1 MEEVVRLRE
10 ANRKQLSLEPI
21 DLDSRLAADHPARA
35 IWRVLEG
42 MDLSRFEAAIK
53 AREGVAGRDATDPKI
68 LLALWLYALSDGV
81 ASAREVERLS
91 SAHDAYKWICG
102 GVSVNH
108 HLLSDFRVAHG
119 TALDELMSQVLAVL
133 MHKKLVRLYRVAQD
147 GTRVRASA
155 GAGSFRRKPRLEQ
168 CLQQARAHLQA
179 LQHEAEHLDPQRGSR
194 AQAAQARAAREY
206 QQRLE
211 QALAELPKVAAHKK
225 NRQQAARVSSTDP
238 EARVM
243 KMGDGGFRPAYNVQ
257 FATDTESRIIV
268 GVGVSNAGTD
278 TAQLEPMLEQIER
291 RTGKLPEQALVDG
304 GFTNFA
310 SLERAAADGV
320 EVFAPLRSKNKT
332 YRLDPMQPH
341 PADSPAIAEYRA
353 RMASPQAHQ
362 IYQQR
367 AATAETVNADL
378 KTWRGLDRLLV
389 RGSAKVLAIATWSAL
404 TYNLMRAIRMG
415 WL

>member
-1 MEEVVRLRE
+1 ACDLAGVGGDG
-10 ANRKQLSLEPI
+10 SEPLPGG
-21 DLDSRLAADHPARA
+21 DQGARRSGRARCDRPQDSA
-35 IWRVLEG
+35 
-42 MDLSRFEAAIK
+42 
-53 AREGVAGRDATDPKI
+53 
-68 LLALWLYALSDGV
+68 ALWLYALSDGV

-119 TALDELMSQVLAVL
+119 AALDELMSQVLAVL
-133 MHKKLVRLYRVAQD
+133 MHKKLVRLHRVAQD

-155 GAGSFRRKPRLEQ
+155 GAASFRRKPRLEQ
-168 CLQQARAHLQA
+168 CLKQARAHLQA
-179 LQHEAEHLDPQRGSR
+179 LQRELEHLDPERGAR

-206 QQRLE
+206 QQRVE
-211 QALAELPKVAAHKK
+211 QALAELPKVAAHKN
-225 NRQQAARVSSTDP
+225 NRQEAARVSSTDP
-238 EARVM
+238 QARVM

-278 TAQLEPMLEQIER
+278 TAQLAPMLEQIER

-304 GFTNFA
+304 GFANFA
-310 SLERAAADGV
+310 SLERVAADGV
-320 EVFAPLRSKNKT
+320 AVFAPLRSKNKT
-332 YRLDPMQPH
+332 YKLDPAQPRST
-341 PADSPAIAEYRA
+341 DSPLRAECRA
-353 RMASPQAHQ
+353 PMASPQG
-362 IYQQR
+362 QQSSRER
-367 AATAETVNADL
+367 AETAETVNADL

-389 RGSAKVLAIATWSAL
+389 RGTAKVLAVAVWSAL
-404 TYNLMRAIRMG
+404 AYNLMRAIRMG